1 MFCHSLDGATL
12 FSKVD
17 SNKILGFNVKN
28 QMTLFLPKMMQILS
42 IFRELQAVKHMTPLF
57 GLPCRSNAD
66 PDPLTLYV
74 LVLLRNRHHSI
85 RPAITYRFYL

>member
-42 IFRELQAVKHMTPLF
+42 IFRELQAVKHMAPLF
-57 GLPCRSNAD
+57 GLPWRSNAD
-66 PDPLTLYV
+66 PDPLTSLY
-74 LVLLRNRHHSI
+74 VLLRNRHHSI
-85 RPAITYRFYL
+85 HPAITYLFDL